1 MPHVESNGLQLA
13 YESFGN
19 PTDPPLVLVMG
30 LGTQLLGWPPEF
42 CQLIADRGFQ
52 VVRFDNRDI
61 GLSTYLDDL
70 PTPDLAAIMGG
81 DRTTAPYLIA
91 DFADDVVGLFDALGF
106 AKAHVVGASM
116 GGMIVQQLAI
126 DHPDRLLSL
135 CSIMSTTGDPNV
147 GQATPEALALLT
159 RPPAISRAE
168 AIAQGVLGLQ
178 MLSSPGYPEID
189 EVQAIKAAAAYD
201 RAFNPAGALRQTAAI
216 VASPDRTEG
225 LRSVTVPSLVIHGT
239 DDPLVNISGGEATV
253 AAIPG
258 ATWLAIPGMGH
269 DIPPGA
275 WPVIVDAIVAN
286 TKAA

>member
-13 YESFGN
+13 YESYGN
-19 PTDPPLVLVMG
+19 PSDPPVVLVMG
-30 LGTQLLGWPPEF
+30 LGTQLLGWPAEF
-42 CQLIADRGFQ
+42 CQQIADRGFQ

-81 DRTTAPYLIA
+81 DRTTVPYLMS
-91 DFADDVVGLFDALGF
+91 DFAEDVVGLFDALGF

-116 GGMIVQQLAI
+116 GGMIVQQFAI

-147 GQATPEALALLT
+147 GQATQEALALLT
-159 RPPAISRAE
+159 RPPAASRDE
-168 AIAQGVLGLQ
+168 AIEQGVVGLQ
-178 MLSSPGYPEID
+178 LLSSPAYPATDD
-189 EVQAIKAAAAYD
+189 EQRVKAAAAYD

-275 WPVIVDAIVAN
+275 WPAVVDAIVAN
-286 TKAA
+286 TKA

>member
-1 MPHVESNGLQLA
+1 MPHVECNGLQLA
-13 YESFGN
+13 YESFGS

-30 LGTQLLGWPPEF
+30 LGTQLLGWPAEF
-42 CQLIADRGFQ
+42 CRLIADRGFQ

-81 DRTTAPYLIA
+81 DYATVPYLMS
-91 DFADDVVGLFDALGF
+91 DFADDVVGLLDALGF

-135 CSIMSTTGDPNV
+135 CSIMSTTGDPKV
-147 GQATPEALALLT
+147 GQGTPETLALLT
-159 RPPAISRAE
+159 RSPATSRDQ
-168 AIAQGVLGLQ
+168 AIEMSVAGLQ
-178 MLSSPGYPEID
+178 MLSSPGYPATDD
-189 EVQAIKAAAAYD
+189 EQRVKAAAAYD
-201 RAFNPAGALRQTAAI
+201 RAFHPAGALRQTAAI
-216 VASPDRTEG
+216 VGSPDRTEG

-269 DIPPGA
+269 DIPPGV
-275 WPVIVDAIVAN
+275 WPVVVDAIVAN
-286 TKAA
+286 TKA

>member
-1 MPHVESNGLQLA
+1 MSD
-13 YESFGN
+13 Y
-19 PTDPPLVLVMG
+19 
-30 LGTQLLGWPPEF
+30 
-42 CQLIADRGFQ
+42 
-52 VVRFDNRDI
+52 
-61 GLSTYLDDL
+61 
-70 PTPDLAAIMGG
+70 AA
-81 DRTTAPYLIA
+81 
-91 DFADDVVGLFDALGF
+91 DVVGLFDALGF

-225 LRSVTVPSLVIHGT
+225 LHSVTVPSLVIHGT